1 MVKKLE
7 RIEYVEDPH
16 LGKGSYCVVEMHADG
31 GACSVPDYAVIKLVR
46 HIVKG
51 EGPDTI
57 VRGIDEA
64 IQALPEGYD
73 TVCTDGI
80 FSQGEWQLLSIARA
94 AAADP
99 AVLLLDEITANLDAE
114 TEARV
119 REALRQASRGRTVLS
134 VSHRIYESLGGR
146 TVEIRPR
153 ECSPGGHGA
162 SGAVKNRGK
171 KRLTVPMGSAMMGC
185 GQKRPIS
192 AINGGECS
200 WIAAEVQD
208 EAGYAARRDTGCGH
222 PWTGADHILLCRVLL
237 HRTGDVLLWQLSL
250 RRCIFAPI
258 LPKVASKEDKNMMN
272 RMVNKEFAQEIA
284 AVIRTAQN
292 GDRLP
297 ELLKHYHQRDV
308 AKAVTL
314 LTDAERER
322 LFRQLDARTLAE
334 IFPYLDDAS
343 RFLAELPADLAAAVI
358 TDMDTADALDMLRE
372 LPAEKKQT
380 LAAHLDDDTRKDVR
394 RLLAFH
400 QEEIGSRMS
409 GNFVCIPDTLTV
421 CGAMNELVR
430 QAGEHDN
437 ISTLYVVDG
446 SGVFAGAIDLK
457 DLIIARENDPLSGI
471 IRRSYPYVLA
481 HEKVEDCIDRIAEYE
496 EDSLPVLTEDG
507 RIAGILTAQDLVELV
522 DDAMGDDYAK
532 LGGLTSE
539 EDLREP
545 AAVSMKK
552 RLPWLIVLLFLGM
565 GVSSVVGIFESV
577 VAVLPIVICFQS
589 LVLDMAGNVGTQSLA
604 VTIRVLMDENL
615 TLKEELALLGKE
627 MRVGLLNGGCLGLMA
642 LAVLGVY
649 IHVCK
654 GYAWGPAF
662 LISGCVGVSLV
673 VAMVISSLVGT
684 MVPMLFHKIHID
696 PAVASGPLI
705 TTVNDLVA
713 VVTYYGLALLF
724 LVNVF
729 HL

>member
-1 MVKKLE
+1 
-7 RIEYVEDPH
+7 
-16 LGKGSYCVVEMHADG
+16 
-31 GACSVPDYAVIKLVR
+31 
-46 HIVKG
+46 
-51 EGPDTI
+51 
-57 VRGIDEA
+57 
-64 IQALPEGYD
+64 
-73 TVCTDGI
+73 
-80 FSQGEWQLLSIARA
+80 
-94 AAADP
+94 
-99 AVLLLDEITANLDAE
+99 
-114 TEARV
+114 
-119 REALRQASRGRTVLS
+119 
-134 VSHRIYESLGGR
+134 
-146 TVEIRPR
+146 
-153 ECSPGGHGA
+153 
-162 SGAVKNRGK
+162 
-171 KRLTVPMGSAMMGC
+171 
-185 GQKRPIS
+185 
-192 AINGGECS
+192 
-200 WIAAEVQD
+200 
-208 EAGYAARRDTGCGH
+208 
-222 PWTGADHILLCRVLL
+222 
-237 HRTGDVLLWQLSL
+237 
-250 RRCIFAPI
+250 
-258 LPKVASKEDKNMMN
+258 MMN
-272 RMVNKEFAQEIA
+272 RMVKKDFAQEIA
-284 AVIRTAQN
+284 AVIRTAKN

-297 ELLKHYHQRDV
+297 ELLKHYHWRDV
-308 AKAVTL
+308 AKAITL
-314 LTDAERER
+314 LADAERER
-322 LFRQLDARTLAE
+322 LFRQMDAQTLAE

-343 RFLAELPADLAAAVI
+343 RYLAELPAALAAEMIA
-358 TDMDTADALDMLRE
+358 DMDTADALDMLRE
-372 LPAEKKQT
+372 LPEEKKQT

-481 HEKVEDCIDRIAEYE
+481 HERVEDCIDRIAEYE

-589 LVLDMAGNVGTQSLA
+589 LA

-649 IHVCK
+649 IHACK

>member
-1 MVKKLE
+1 
-7 RIEYVEDPH
+7 
-16 LGKGSYCVVEMHADG
+16 
-31 GACSVPDYAVIKLVR
+31 
-46 HIVKG
+46 
-51 EGPDTI
+51 
-57 VRGIDEA
+57 
-64 IQALPEGYD
+64 
-73 TVCTDGI
+73 
-80 FSQGEWQLLSIARA
+80 
-94 AAADP
+94 
-99 AVLLLDEITANLDAE
+99 
-114 TEARV
+114 
-119 REALRQASRGRTVLS
+119 
-134 VSHRIYESLGGR
+134 
-146 TVEIRPR
+146 
-153 ECSPGGHGA
+153 
-162 SGAVKNRGK
+162 
-171 KRLTVPMGSAMMGC
+171 
-185 GQKRPIS
+185 
-192 AINGGECS
+192 
-200 WIAAEVQD
+200 
-208 EAGYAARRDTGCGH
+208 
-222 PWTGADHILLCRVLL
+222 
-237 HRTGDVLLWQLSL
+237 
-250 RRCIFAPI
+250 
-258 LPKVASKEDKNMMN
+258 MMN

-322 LFRQLDARTLAE
+322 LFRQLDARALAE

-372 LPAEKKQT
+372 LPAEKKQA

-446 SGVFAGAIDLK
+446 SDVFAGAIDLK

-589 LVLDMAGNVGTQSLA
+589 LVLDMAGRHHPGPHGREPYPEGGAGSAGQGDAGRSSQRRVPGTHGA
-604 VTIRVLMDENL
+604 GGFR
-615 TLKEELALLGKE
+615 
-627 MRVGLLNGGCLGLMA
+627 GLHPCVQGL
-642 LAVLGVY
+642 
-649 IHVCK
+649 
-654 GYAWGPAF
+654 
-662 LISGCVGVSLV
+662 CVGAGFSDLRLRWGVAGGGHGDLQPCGDNGSHAVS
-673 VAMVISSLVGT
+673 
-684 MVPMLFHKIHID
+684 
-696 PAVASGPLI
+696 
-705 TTVNDLVA
+705 
-713 VVTYYGLALLF
+713 
-724 LVNVF
+724 
-729 HL
+729 

>member
-1 MVKKLE
+1 
-7 RIEYVEDPH
+7 
-16 LGKGSYCVVEMHADG
+16 
-31 GACSVPDYAVIKLVR
+31 
-46 HIVKG
+46 
-51 EGPDTI
+51 
-57 VRGIDEA
+57 
-64 IQALPEGYD
+64 
-73 TVCTDGI
+73 
-80 FSQGEWQLLSIARA
+80 
-94 AAADP
+94 
-99 AVLLLDEITANLDAE
+99 
-114 TEARV
+114 
-119 REALRQASRGRTVLS
+119 
-134 VSHRIYESLGGR
+134 
-146 TVEIRPR
+146 
-153 ECSPGGHGA
+153 
-162 SGAVKNRGK
+162 
-171 KRLTVPMGSAMMGC
+171 
-185 GQKRPIS
+185 
-192 AINGGECS
+192 
-200 WIAAEVQD
+200 
-208 EAGYAARRDTGCGH
+208 
-222 PWTGADHILLCRVLL
+222 
-237 HRTGDVLLWQLSL
+237 
-250 RRCIFAPI
+250 
-258 LPKVASKEDKNMMN
+258 
-272 RMVNKEFAQEIA
+272 
-284 AVIRTAQN
+284 
-292 GDRLP
+292 
-297 ELLKHYHQRDV
+297 
-308 AKAVTL
+308 
-314 LTDAERER
+314 
-322 LFRQLDARTLAE
+322 
-334 IFPYLDDAS
+334 
-343 RFLAELPADLAAAVI
+343 
-358 TDMDTADALDMLRE
+358 
-372 LPAEKKQT
+372 
-380 LAAHLDDDTRKDVR
+380 
-394 RLLAFH
+394 
-400 QEEIGSRMS
+400 MS
-409 GNFVCIPDTLTV
+409 
-421 CGAMNELVR
+421 ELVR

-507 RIAGILTAQDLVELV
+507 RVAGILTAQDLVELV

-589 LVLDMAGNVGTQSLA
+589 LA

-627 MRVGLLNGGCLGLMA
+627 MRVGILNGGCLGLMA

-684 MVPMLFHKIHID
+684 MVPILFHKIHID